1 MKRALGPKGVPGDT
15 ELLVFVARSI
25 GGLYQEALEWGLRIR
40 RVVSEEDLSPVVRTM
55 EEFVNDILEKNVAF
69 GPLVLREISRLE
81 EASRRREPVSTGS
94 VILSLQITGIDK
106 FTKAADHLTKKLKVR
121 KAS

>member
-1 MKRALGPKGVPGDT
+1 LKRALGPKGVPGDT